1 MKKRLQ
7 VAVAIILNND
17 EQVLIARR
25 HAHQHQGDLWE
36 FPGGKREADETRL
49 EALQREIYEEVGLQV
64 EQAEPLMQIV
74 HDYPDL
80 QVELDVWLV
89 TEFSGEATG
98 KEGQPLVW
106 CPLAELPAKEFPAAN
121 MQIIERLTNLY
132 FV

>member
-7 VAVAIILNND
+7 VAVALIVNND

-36 FPGGKREADETRL
+36 FPGGKREANETRL
-49 EALQREIYEEVGLQV
+49 EAVQREIYEEVGLQV

-74 HDYPDL
+74 HDYPEL

-89 TEFSGEATG
+89 TEFSGDATG

-106 CPLAELPAKEFPAAN
+106 CPLAELSVREFPAAN

-132 FV
+132 LV